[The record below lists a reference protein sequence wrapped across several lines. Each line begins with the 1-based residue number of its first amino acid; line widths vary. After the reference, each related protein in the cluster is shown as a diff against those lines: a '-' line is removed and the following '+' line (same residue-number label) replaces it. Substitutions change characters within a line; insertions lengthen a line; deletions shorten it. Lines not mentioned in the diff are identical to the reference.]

1 MICRNQIE
9 LSRMRT
15 NQQPDWEGRLD
26 RELKA
31 LPTLRAPASIRVNVM
46 AAVRARAS
54 TPWYRRGWQSWPTGL
69 QYASITVLMLILVGA
84 YWALGQV
91 QQPDQLTRWAGQG
104 NEALGLVK
112 SLLAAL
118 AALGDSVV
126 ILLGKLGKP
135 ALVSLAIVGV
145 LGYAMCLALGTVYF
159 RLAMARRP

>member
-1 MICRNQIE
+1 MQ
-9 LSRMRT
+9 T
-15 NQQPDWEGRLD
+15 NQKPDWEGRLD

-46 AAVRARAS
+46 AALRARAA
-54 TPWYRRGWQSWPTGL
+54 TPWYQRGWQSWPAGL
-69 QYASITVLMLILVGA
+69 QYASITALMLILVGA

-91 QQPDQLTRWAGQG
+91 EQPDQFARWAGQG
-104 NEALGLVK
+104 NEALSLVK

-118 AALGDSVV
+118 AALGDSIV

-135 ALVSLAIVGV
+135 TLISLAIAGV